1 MESPF
6 ASLIISVVLKAAII
20 IIALQIALNKTKSL
34 SGAAGTWATKAG
46 TAVFGTALAGTALV
60 GRHTIGRGARA
71 LADSDAGKRFIA
83 KTGVVGEVTDRALR
97 ATSSGTMDIRG
108 IPGMDKA
115 GLGRPA
121 NKGGYDKHLGD
132 QTKRKVELG
141 KRLEK
146 DKFGNT
152 LTATDWRGR
161 PVKEQ
166 MTEWE
171 ERDVMRP
178 SASGATDS
186 AGNPL
191 MERVKERVP
200 ITKEKDVSAKEMYVK
215 GLEKERV
222 RYFAKKE
229 GYKQARADRDAATTL
244 KKEKTK
250 KEKLAEAAAE
260 YEKEQKELSGETT
273 EKEAAE
279 TTPKESEKPKE
290 V

>member
-20 IIALQIALNKTKSL
+20 IIALMIALNKTKSL

-46 TAVFGTALAGTALV
+46 TVAFGAAIGGAAIA

-132 QTKRKVELG
+132 QVKRKEELG
-141 KRLEK
+141 KRLK
-146 DKFGNT
+146 GVT
-152 LTATDWRGR
+152 RT
-161 PVKEQ
+161 EQ
-166 MTEWE
+166 
-171 ERDVMRP
+171 
-178 SASGATDS
+178 
-186 AGNPL
+186 
-191 MERVKERVP
+191 
-200 ITKEKDVSAKEMYVK
+200 
-215 GLEKERV
+215 
-222 RYFAKKE
+222 
-229 GYKQARADRDAATTL
+229 
-244 KKEKTK
+244 
-250 KEKLAEAAAE
+250 
-260 YEKEQKELSGETT
+260 QKEINPATGRYRLDELRSE
-273 EKEAAE
+273 
-279 TTPKESEKPKE
+279 TPKEGINPATGRTFKYEHEQKIIEQTKKDQAKEKIVDVQEEYIKRLEEKGKRTWAQANRQAAKNLRKKFSPEEEYLQKMREQEREKIKAESGGGVAEKQKEEPPKE
-290 V
+290 DAPKA